1 MFEALQPPGW
11 AKPSGYAN
19 GIAARGKMIF
29 VAGQIG
35 WNEQCKFES
44 DDLVEQTG
52 QTLKNIAAIL
62 RAGVIPPI
70 ALICARVKSIR
81 CSDTSGIHSR
91 GLLKSSPIAI
101 GVDVWFRMMRNQ
113 SVCSG
118 ASGSSRKKSWYGS
131 TALASCTACD
141 G

>member
-1 MFEALQPPGW
+1 MFEFLQPPGW

-52 QTLKNIAAIL
+52 QTLKNVAAVL
-62 RAGVIPPI
+62 RAGGAGPEHIVSMTWF
-70 ALICARVKSIR
+70 LLDRKEYSARLKEIGAAYRERHGPELSGHDGAAGIGADR
-81 CSDTSGIHSR
+81 GSRQGRNPGDRDDT
-91 GLLKSSPIAI
+91 
-101 GVDVWFRMMRNQ
+101 
-113 SVCSG
+113 
-118 ASGSSRKKSWYGS
+118 
-131 TALASCTACD
+131 
-141 G
+141 